1 MTRQRTIFMLI
12 MHFSATTK
20 TAQSKEIKT
29 SSCKNQED
37 DIVNKTNAIVEYT
50 KYMGAVSGVNLV

>member
-1 MTRQRTIFMLI
+1 MLI